1 MRFAPQGGPARSG
14 LRRFPSLPA
23 MSSPAGFPASAP
35 RGAGIGLRAA
45 HYRDFL
51 DGAPPAHWVE
61 VHSENYFGDGG
72 WDLHVLEQVRARYPL
87 SLHGVG
93 LSLGSADGVS
103 ARHLDRLAQLVARVE
118 PALVSEHLC
127 WGAIGG
133 EHFNDLLP
141 MPFTPE
147 ALSLMA
153 ERVAR
158 VQDRLGRPI
167 LVENVSS
174 YVTWADSAMTEMEFL
189 AALAARTGCGLL
201 LDVNNL
207 YVNAANHGTDP
218 AAELARVV
226 PGTVGEIHLAGHTD
240 IGGLLVDDHG
250 SRVCEAVWSL
260 YERACARLGPV
271 PTLIEWDTDVPAL
284 EVLLDE
290 ARRAAEVQARH
301 AVDAGSADG

>member
-1 MRFAPQGGPARSG
+1 MPHPA
-14 LRRFPSLPA
+14 
-23 MSSPAGFPASAP
+23 ASHAWAP

-51 DGAPPAHWVE
+51 HGDPAVRWVE

-72 WDLHVLEQVRARYPL
+72 FDLHALEQVRARHPV

-93 LSLGSADGVS
+93 LSLGSADGVWQS
-103 ARHLDRLAQLVARVE
+103 HLDRLAGLVARIE

-127 WGAIGG
+127 WGASGG

-141 MPFTPE
+141 MPFTGE
-147 ALSLMA
+147 ALTLMA
-153 ERVAR
+153 GHVSR
-158 VQDRLGRPI
+158 VQERLGRPI

-189 AALAARTGCGLL
+189 AELAARTGCGLL

-207 YVNAANHGTDP
+207 YVNAVNHGADA

-226 PGTVGEIHLAGHTD
+226 PGSVGEIHVAGHTD
-240 IGGLLVDDHG
+240 LGGLLVDDHG
-250 SRVCEAVWSL
+250 SRVCEAVWAL
-260 YERACARLGPV
+260 YGQACARLGAV
-271 PTLIEWDTDVPAL
+271 PTLVEWDNDLPAL
-284 EVLLDE
+284 EVLLE
-290 ARRAAEVQARH
+290 QARRAEAIAAVH
-301 AVDAGSADG
+301 APAAGGGHG